1 VELASSLVGGTLIA
15 GLVLFLVGAAAWRLE
30 YEQPLPD
37 ALRIIDGD
45 RRRRAWIH
53 LWMIPALFV
62 TGAGLIGLVVL
73 IGLLEGPTAAVLG
86 AMAAAVYVM
95 GAVCWIASLAF
106 RLTVVPWAAEETTV
120 TGRIPEAFPALDAWA
135 GSLYVIHM
143 AASYVAFVL
152 LGAAILSGAGFPAWL
167 GWLGIGWGVVFAAG
181 FVATRAS
188 GPFNPPLWAHT
199 YTAVV
204 GVVLLMA

>member
-1 VELASSLVGGTLIA
+1 MDVASAVVGWSLVA
-15 GLVLFLVGAAAWRLE
+15 GLVVFLVGAGAWRLS

-37 ALRIIDGD
+37 ALRVIHGD

-53 LWMIPALFV
+53 LWMIPALFI
-62 TGAGLIGLVVL
+62 TTAGTAGLATWLD
-73 IGLLEGPTAAVLG
+73 GPDATTLAV
-86 AMAAAVYVM
+86 MAASLYAL

-106 RLTVVPWAAEETTV
+106 RLTVVPWAADRTV
-120 TGRIPEAFPALDAWA
+120 ADDRVPDVFPSLDAWA

-143 AASYVAFVL
+143 AASYVAHAL
-152 LGAAILSGAGFPAWL
+152 IGAATLSVDQLPAWV
-167 GWLGIGWGVVFAAG
+167 GWLGIGWGVTFLAG
-181 FVATRAS
+181 FAVTRAA

-204 GVVLLMA
+204 GVTVLLA